1 MLTNHIM
8 RGKKKYLADIQ
19 FSIWGLKSEEMNFN
33 LYTSVQHC
41 FHVNNCFDVMEMLD
55 RGISETHFLYTESL
69 VSTSECL
76 LCQKQL
82 LPAPVQE
89 PHSPALYT
97 QPLHPAGQRQR
108 HTLTSTSDHEV
119 SLTSQSSENLRPA

>member
-1 MLTNHIM
+1 M
-8 RGKKKYLADIQ
+8 D
-19 FSIWGLKSEEMNFN
+19 
-33 LYTSVQHC
+33 SV
-41 FHVNNCFDVMEMLD
+41 E
-55 RGISETHFLYTESL
+55 SETHFLYTESL
-69 VSTSECL
+69 VSTSEHL

-97 QPLHPAGQRQR
+97 QPLHPAGQRQH

-119 SLTSQSSENLRPA
+119 SLTSQSTGGVH